1 MEILF
6 ILIFLFCFL
15 LVVISITDT
24 IEKCS
29 YYKWKAKSN
38 REFLDKRSEDLDK
51 EIEDKNAKLEV
62 DRKGR

>member
-6 ILIFLFCFL
+6 ILTFLICFL
-15 LVVISITDT
+15 LVVIAITDT

-51 EIEDKNAKLEV
+51 ESEDKNAKTE
-62 DRKGR
+62 

>member
-51 EIEDKNAKLEV
+51 ESEDKNAKLEV

>member
-6 ILIFLFCFL
+6 ILTILICFL
-15 LVVISITDT
+15 LVVIAITDT
-24 IEKCS
+24 IQKCS

-51 EIEDKNAKLEV
+51 ESEDKNA
-62 DRKGR
+62 